1 MIGSIILIAI
11 GLVALAGGGELLVR
25 GAVGIANRLGVS
37 TLFTG
42 LVIVGAATSM
52 PEMVAS
58 VQAVASGSP
67 EIAWGNIVGSNIANS
82 LLILGVGALIC
93 PLVCDTRAVI
103 RDGTFMIAAAVLLC
117 GLGYYGVIETWHG
130 IAMLLALFGFI
141 GWSYLHDMRTHDPA
155 AELHDEF
162 AEETVGVPQRRLVA
176 GTVNS
181 V

>member
-1 MIGSIILIAI
+1 MTGSLILIAI

-58 VQAVASGSP
+58 VQAVMAGSP

-82 LLILGVGALIC
+82 LLILGGAALVTPIVLAGVGRRDSVVAL
-93 PLVCDTRAVI
+93 
-103 RDGTFMIAAAVLLC
+103 LLT
-117 GLGYYGVIETWHG
+117 LIVWG
-130 IAMLLALFGFI
+130 IAWLRIGSPFIGVGLLAALVI
-141 GWSYLHDMRTHDPA
+141 YIVWRYRHPPA
-155 AELHDEF
+155 QAEAE
-162 AEETVGVPQRRLVA
+162 AEETAAP
-176 GTVNS
+176 
-181 V
+181 